1 MNNPIHQV
9 FGVSGEQARRRGR
22 RKMVTDLIIRSNVG
36 TSIMVS
42 DVGFLP
48 QNVLNVIFDT
58 PEKQVRRVWADV
70 IIIMVNPGRCPQDL
84 LVGWARYI
92 CLVAL
97 ELLVVAI
104 NYIDTMC
111 AKYWNNWISIRLNAP
126 HHLPVHTSSSQEHT
140 SRINRMTASGFCA
153 A

>member
-9 FGVSGEQARRRGR
+9 FGVSGERARRRGR

-104 NYIDTMC
+104 NYVDIMC
-111 AKYWNNWISIRLNAP
+111 AKYWNNWISIHPNAP
-126 HHLPVHTSSSQEHT
+126 HHLPVHTTSSQEHML
-140 SRINRMTASGFCA
+140 RINRMTASRFCA